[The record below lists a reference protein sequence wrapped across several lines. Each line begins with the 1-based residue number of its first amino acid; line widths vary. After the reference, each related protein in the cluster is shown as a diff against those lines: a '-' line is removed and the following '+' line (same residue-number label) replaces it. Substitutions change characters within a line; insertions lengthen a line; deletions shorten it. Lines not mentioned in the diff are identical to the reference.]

1 MKILAFGA
9 SNSLNSINKKLAHYT
24 AQLFYDASLDLIDLN
39 DFECVIY
46 SPERQTEGF
55 PDQIKVF
62 MRKIEEA
69 DIIIISF
76 AEYNGSYTT
85 AFKNIFDWCST
96 YKGKTFENKNF
107 ILLSTSNGA
116 RGGEGVLQAALD
128 RFPRHG
134 ANILTSYSLPFF
146 NENYNE
152 YDGIT
157 NQEFKNNIT
166 LVKEMISSQFSH

>member
-9 SNSLNSINKKLAHYT
+9 SNSRNSINKKLAHYT

-39 DFECVIY
+39 DFECNIY
-46 SPERQTEGF
+46 SPERQIEGF

-62 MRKIEEA
+62 MDKIEKA
-69 DIIIISF
+69 DLIIISF

-96 YKGKTFENKNF
+96 YRGKTFENKNF

-116 RGGEGVLQAALD
+116 RGGEGVLQTALD

-134 ANILTSYSLPFF
+134 AHILTYYSLPFF

-152 YDGIT
+152 NEGIT
-157 NQEFKNNIT
+157 NEEFKNKIS
-166 LVKEMISSQFSH
+166 LVKEIISSQFSH